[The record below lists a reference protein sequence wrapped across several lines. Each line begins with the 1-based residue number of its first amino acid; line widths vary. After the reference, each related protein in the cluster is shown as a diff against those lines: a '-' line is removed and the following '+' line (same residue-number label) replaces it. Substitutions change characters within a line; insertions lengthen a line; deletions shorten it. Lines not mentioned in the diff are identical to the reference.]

1 MSKFNKIAGWN
12 KGVQVG
18 IFQKINKIYCMI
30 IREVKVLTLA
40 GLKAL
45 EFQSNKN
52 IMPIARNKI

>member
-1 MSKFNKIAGWN
+1 MT
-12 KGVQVG
+12 
-18 IFQKINKIYCMI
+18 

>member
-1 MSKFNKIAGWN
+1 M
-12 KGVQVG
+12 QVG

-52 IMPIARNKI
+52 IMPIVSKESNLNTIFSTF